1 MRELSEIYTDW
12 QDKLDQDE
20 WYFSP
25 SFEKIIERLTP
36 IEAFDSIPS
45 VINELIKLREPYLIG
60 ETLDFLQSI
69 YHKADTTEV
78 HPVVKRELKNIET
91 VVQNVGDDYSKN
103 ALREWKTFLRIK

>member
-36 IEAFDSIPS
+36 IEAYDSIPS

-78 HPVVKRELKNIET
+78 HPVVKRELKDIET

-103 ALREWKTFLRIK
+103 ALREWKTFLRLK